1 LRQAGVALAE
11 DVSVIRQNAMACPSM
26 PTCGLAIA
34 ESERVISSVLAEL
47 ETLFANHGLAKEPIT
62 VRMTGCA
69 NGCARPYISDIG
81 FVGRV
86 LGKYDIF
93 LGANSLG
100 TRLNELF
107 LEQVPLEDLTVTLEP
122 IVKLYATHRT
132 SEERFGNFCHRV
144 GLAHLREVVAF
155 LL

>member
-1 LRQAGVALAE
+1 
-11 DVSVIRQNAMACPSM
+11 
-26 PTCGLAIA
+26 
-34 ESERVISSVLAEL
+34 
-47 ETLFANHGLAKEPIT
+47 
-62 VRMTGCA
+62 
-69 NGCARPYISDIG
+69 
-81 FVGRV
+81 V

-107 LEQVPLEDLTVTLEP
+107 LEQVPLEDLAITLEP
-122 IVKLYATHRT
+122 IVKLYATQRT
-132 SEERFGNFCHRV
+132 PEERFGNFCHRV